1 MDNFKAIRII
11 EREKKRFLDNYI
23 DFSGTSEAYD
33 IAIEAL
39 KQQVELEQLR
49 KDYDQ
54 ITDNLKIAL
63 ENEKNL
69 NQQLMGRLDAYR
81 SIMDRLLEI
90 IDKQSSRVEV
100 SKDA

>member
-1 MDNFKAIRII
+1 MDNITAIRII

-23 DFSGTSEAYD
+23 DFSGTGRAYD
-33 IAIEAL
+33 LAIEAL

-49 KDYDQ
+49 KDHEL
-54 ITDNLKIAL
+54 ITNNLKTAL
-63 ENEKNL
+63 EHKENL

-90 IDKQSSRVEV
+90 IDRRSAERR
-100 SKDA
+100 

>member
-90 IDKQSSRVEV
+90 IDRQSSRVEV
-100 SKDA
+100 SRDA